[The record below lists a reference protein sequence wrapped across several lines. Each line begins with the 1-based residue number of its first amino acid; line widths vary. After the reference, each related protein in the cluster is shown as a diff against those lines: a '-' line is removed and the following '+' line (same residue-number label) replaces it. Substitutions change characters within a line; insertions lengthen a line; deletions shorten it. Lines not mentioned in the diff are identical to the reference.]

1 MKKSGIIK
9 AEAKLVVK
17 DFVEVM
23 GGIEPG
29 ERIVSD
35 PFMLGDTPLEIGFN
49 GDLSTDL
56 FLVENGGYPP
66 HHGKQLFKKYPHH
79 PPSRKFSVT

>member
-29 ERIVSD
+29 RRIVSD
-35 PFMLGDTPLEIGFN
+35 PFMLGDTPYILHSF
-49 GDLSTDL
+49 LMFSL
-56 FLVENGGYPP
+56 F
-66 HHGKQLFKKYPHH
+66 
-79 PPSRKFSVT
+79 